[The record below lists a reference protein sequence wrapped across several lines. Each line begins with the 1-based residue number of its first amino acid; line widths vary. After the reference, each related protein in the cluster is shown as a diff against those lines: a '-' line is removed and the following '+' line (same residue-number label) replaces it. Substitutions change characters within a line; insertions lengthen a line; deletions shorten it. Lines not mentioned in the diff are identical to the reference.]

1 MHGSYVVL
9 KLLETMPK
17 YQNFKLFFDNWF
29 SSITLCLTLKD
40 CAYLATATQKIAPR
54 AVAFMLKTIY
64 KTREEEVTVS
74 EPMQTVASQ

>member
-64 KTREEEVTVS
+64 KPREEEVTVS